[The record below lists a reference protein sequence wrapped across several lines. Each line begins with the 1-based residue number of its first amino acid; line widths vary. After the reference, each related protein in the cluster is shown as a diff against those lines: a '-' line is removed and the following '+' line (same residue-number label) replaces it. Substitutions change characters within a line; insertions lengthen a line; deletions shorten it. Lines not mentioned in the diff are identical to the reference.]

1 MIFFNLLQSAI
12 RYSTAFLFGSTGETV
27 VEKSG
32 HLNLGI
38 PGIMCIG
45 AVGGCTGINVYL
57 GGLAEG
63 AAISPFALVLISI
76 LFAMLF
82 AGAGGLLYGFM
93 TISLRCN
100 QNVTGLAITTFGT
113 GILSYWGKEMGK
125 KGIDFT
131 STSKYFTSVFPA
143 SWAEG
148 AKGVLFSYGILV
160 YLAIIIAIIVA
171 LILKHTRTGLSLN
184 AVGENP
190 ATADAAGI
198 NVTGYKY
205 VACVIGAAIAG
216 IGGLFYVVD
225 YCLGSLEYVVDA
237 MGWLA
242 VALVIFSMWRPLL
255 GILGSIIFGF
265 LMIVPFVI
273 KAGSAQM
280 ELLNMLP
287 YVFTIIVLIL
297 VSIIGKKETQPPA
310 SLGVNYFR
318 EER

>member
-1 MIFFNLLQSAI
+1 MIFFTLLQSAI

-27 VEKSG
+27 IEKSG
-32 HLNLGI
+32 HLNPGI

-57 GGLAEG
+57 NGLAEG
-63 AAISPFALVLISI
+63 ASVTPFTLILVAI

-93 TISLRCN
+93 TVTLRCN

-131 STSKYFTSVFPA
+131 GTSKYFTSVFPA

-160 YLAIIIAIIVA
+160 YLAIVIAIIVA
-171 LILKHTRTGLSLN
+171 LIFNHTRTGLSLN

-287 YVFTIIVLIL
+287 YVFTIIVLIV
-297 VSIIGKKETQPPA
+297 VSIVGKKETQPPA